1 MRKLPSGTSI
11 LSNLSV
17 SITGKKSISSYLDT
31 SARSGEIEFNL
42 MLPKGNVGVNT
53 ALVSSW
59 KHLCQQRPLRS
70 LIPTVLCF
78 PEDTVNHLTLC
89 SCAASAAGI
98 LSLSYHMEKSFKI
111 NLKASR

>member
-11 LSNLSV
+11 LSV

-31 SARSGEIEFNL
+31 SIRLGEMELDL

-59 KHLCQQRPLRS
+59 EVFMSAKTLKIVDPNYS
-70 LIPTVLCF
+70 LLP
-78 PEDTVNHLTLC
+78 
-89 SCAASAAGI
+89 
-98 LSLSYHMEKSFKI
+98 
-111 NLKASR
+111 